1 MEIYILFTPHVWGA
15 GVSGVHVGVLC
26 LCVQTLW
33 STGTHWNTVWLLHT
47 KLETFREESAF
58 LSSLRS
64 ATTDYWQAFLSPT
77 AQQVIFLPVLGLT
90 QANVLEQHKIGR
102 HLEKKKQ

>member
-1 MEIYILFTPHVWGA
+1 MCA
-15 GVSGVHVGVLC
+15 
-26 LCVQTLW
+26 
-33 STGTHWNTVWLLHT
+33 NTVIHWYPLKHCLIAAHQIINFQRQPS
-47 KLETFREESAF
+47 KSNNREESAF

-102 HLEKKKQ
+102 HLQKKQ